1 MMLSLGRVLTGI
13 VLMLAG
19 VVHAADP
26 PEANAQALRARHAA
40 LQERLAHNE
49 FQRPLVLQSEQTSGD
64 LKGDVYAVVDQGFSR
79 VQQLSQADH
88 WCEVLILHLNVKHCA
103 ASGAEGARK
112 LAVTLGKKVDQDLDD
127 AYRVDFDYQL
137 AAAGAEYL
145 QVLLHA
151 DEGPLGTSDYRITLE
166 ALPLDATHS
175 FLHMTYSYAYG
186 LAARIAMK
194 GYLSTIGAGKVG
206 FSIVGKT
213 ADGQPRYVD
222 NVRGVVERN
231 TMRYYLAIEAYL
243 DSLAVPEAERS
254 EKRLEDWFAATE
266 RYPLQ
271 LHELDRKDYIEMKHR
286 ELQRQREGT
295 LPEKK

>member
-26 PEANAQALRARHAA
+26 PEANAQALRAQHAA
-40 LQERLAHNE
+40 LQEQLAHND
-49 FQRPLVLQSEQTSGD
+49 FKRPLVLQSEQTSGN
-64 LKGDVYAVVDQGFSR
+64 LKGDVYAVIDQGFGR
-79 VQQLSQADH
+79 VQQLSHADH

-103 ASGAEGARK
+103 ASGAEGGRK
-112 LAVTLGKKVDQDLDD
+112 LAVTLGKKVDQDLED
-127 AYRVDFDYQL
+127 AYRVDFNYQL
-137 AAAGAEYL
+137 ASAGAEYL
-145 QVLLHA
+145 QVRLHA

-186 LAARIAMK
+186 MAARIAMK
-194 GYLSTIGAGKVG
+194 GYLSTIGSGKVG
-206 FSIVGKT
+206 FSVIGKT

-243 DSLAVPEAERS
+243 DSLAAPEAERS

-271 LHELDRKDYIEMKHR
+271 LHELDRKEYIEMKHR
-286 ELQRQREGT
+286 ELQRQNGT
-295 LPEKK
+295 GK